1 MEEVRHKDYMLYV
14 SIYRNFLEKVKLE
27 SRSVVAWGLWWL
39 GKGLGQVLEVIENI
53 IYLDCNGSYTSVYIC
68 SNSSN

>member
-27 SRSVVAWGLWWL
+27 SRSVVAWGLGWEWGL
-39 GKGLGQVLEVIENI
+39 TANVHKGIW
-53 IYLDCNGSYTSVYIC
+53 DCG
-68 SNSSN
+68 